1 MRHTGFLLLSLV
13 AALLSCSSD
22 DEPEQRTDGRKL
34 RQLTIAEVPVTR
46 ATLKASASSLGAA
59 WEAGDQATY
68 FNVTAF
74 QDISPTM
81 RFGDLTASS
90 SAETST
96 FTGTVYCNTDDNVAL
111 FYPQQTVPTQGTNR
125 GKFTI
130 SLNGQDGKLET
141 IAKNFHYVY
150 GVATVT
156 SVTESTANATID
168 NMQSLLAV
176 CKFTFVDE
184 NENNTPIPIKTLTIN
199 YCNIYGNTMGYPL
212 TATLTPTE
220 DASSITLNY
229 PGQSDDVWSD
239 NGLSITLASET
250 SSGVYVALF
259 PYSLT
264 GYLHFSVKNNDGTYT
279 GTAKATLNAGNYY
292 PVTLKLNKL

>member
-1 MRHTGFLLLSLV
+1 M
-13 AALLSCSSD
+13 LSCSSD

-46 ATLKASASSLGAA
+46 ATLNASASSLGAA
-59 WEAGDQATY
+59 WEADDMATY

-96 FTGTVYCNTDDNVAL
+96 FTGKVYCNTGDNVAL

-141 IAKNFHYVY
+141 IAKKFHYVY

-176 CKFTFVDE
+176 CKFTFKDE
-184 NENNTPIPIKTLTIN
+184 DNAVIPVKTLTIN
-199 YCNIYGNTMGYPL
+199 YYANRYALGYPL
-212 TATLTPTE
+212 TATLTPTA
-220 DASSITLNY
+220 DVSTLALTY
-229 PGQSDDVWSD
+229 PSPDTWDDVELTINLD
-239 NGLSITLASET
+239 NET
-250 SSGVYVALF
+250 SDGVYVALF

-264 GYLHFSVKNNDGTYT
+264 GYLHFSVTNNSGTYT
-279 GTAKATLNAGNYY
+279 GTAKATLNAGKYY

>member
-1 MRHTGFLLLSLV
+1 MRHTGFLLLSFV

-46 ATLKASASSLGAA
+46 ATLTASTSKLGAA

-96 FTGTVYCNTDDNVAL
+96 FTGKVYCNTGDNVAL

-130 SLNGQDGKLET
+130 SLNEQDGKLET

-176 CKFTFVDE
+176 CKFTFKDE
-184 NENNTPIPIKTLTIN
+184 DNAVIPVKTLTIN
-199 YCNIYGNTMGYPL
+199 YYDNRYALGYPL
-212 TATLTPTE
+212 TATLTPTA
-220 DASSITLNY
+220 DVGSLVY
-229 PGQSDDVWSD
+229 PVQGDDNWSDD
-239 NGLSITLASET
+239 GLSIVLESET
-250 SSGVYVALF
+250 SDGVYVALF

-264 GYLHFSVKNNDGTYT
+264 GYMHFTVTGSTGTYT
-279 GTAKATLNAGNYY
+279 GTAKATLKAGKYY
-292 PVTLKLNKL
+292 PVSLKLTKKNN